1 MTAHDNQK
9 DEAWENP
16 LDVNRGEELKEFRYE
31 VKDQRKNEELI
42 SFLSAIDGDILWL
55 LKTYNNK

>member
-1 MTAHDNQK
+1 M
-9 DEAWENP
+9 DEAWKNP
-16 LDVNRGEELKEFRYE
+16 LGVNRGEELKEFRYE